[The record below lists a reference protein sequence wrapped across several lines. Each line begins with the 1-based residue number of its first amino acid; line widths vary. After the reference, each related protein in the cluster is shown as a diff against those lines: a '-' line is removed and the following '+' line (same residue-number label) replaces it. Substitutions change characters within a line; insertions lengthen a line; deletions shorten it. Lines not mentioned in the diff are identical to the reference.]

1 MDSVEKARSIGR
13 GMALD
18 PSLQIILVPGP
29 GSVAVQWRTITRT
42 FGGGSV
48 KGDVER
54 MELETAEER
63 AAFMEGLSD
72 VE

>member
-29 GSVAVQWRTITRT
+29 GAVAVQWRTIARTRMC
-42 FGGGSV
+42 GV
-48 KGDVER
+48 IKGDVKR
-54 MELETAEER
+54 MELETADER